1 MQSFVSIRPAATS
14 DIAGMSLL
22 LSQLFAIESDFTPDD
37 EKQRR
42 GLKLL
47 LETAGAQILVAE
59 VRGRLVG
66 MVTMQTLVS
75 TAEGGRVGLVEDL
88 VLDAEYRGMR
98 IGAGLL
104 AQLQSRARKMGL
116 SRLQLAA
123 DKTNS
128 AALEFYRKVGW
139 EQTSL
144 LLLRRLV

>member
-1 MQSFVSIRPAATS
+1 
-14 DIAGMSLL
+14 MSLL
-22 LSQLFAIESDFTPDD
+22 LAQLFSIETDFTPDH

-47 LETAGAQILVAE
+47 LESTGAQILVAE
-59 VRGRLVG
+59 SRGRLVG

-75 TAEGGRVGLVEDL
+75 TAEGGRGGLVEDL
-88 VLDAEYRGMR
+88 VVDSEYRGMR

-104 AQLQSRARKMGL
+104 EQLQSRAQKMGL

-144 LLLRRLV
+144 LLLRRVV

>member
-59 VRGRLVG
+59 SRGRLVG
-66 MVTMQTLVS
+66 MVTMQSLVS
-75 TAEGGRVGLVEDL
+75 TAEGGPVGLVEDL
-88 VLDAEYRGMR
+88 IVDRDHRQRG

-104 AQLQSRARKMGL
+104 DQLQQWARGIGL

-123 DKTNS
+123 DKTNG

-144 LLLRRLV
+144 LLLRSVP

>member
-1 MQSFVSIRPAATS
+1 
-14 DIAGMSLL
+14 MSML
-22 LSQLFAIESDFTPDD
+22 LSQLFSIETDFTPDQV
-37 EKQRR
+37 KQQR
-42 GLKLL
+42 GLQQL
-47 LETAGAQILVAE
+47 LESTGAQILVAE
-59 VRGRLVG
+59 SRGRLVG

-75 TAEGGRVGLVEDL
+75 TAEGGRGGLVEDL
-88 VLDAEYRGMR
+88 VVDSEYRGMK

-104 AQLQSRARKMGL
+104 EQLQSRAQKMGL

-144 LLLRRLV
+144 LLLRRVV